1 MCAAFLSVPAAAP
14 MSMFLDAR
22 AAKGLLRDVMVNF
35 EAAKYNTVAALQ
47 NGAAGSIVKPVRDK
61 VFVEKILEIL
71 F

>member
-1 MCAAFLSVPAAAP
+1 
-14 MSMFLDAR
+14 
-22 AAKGLLRDVMVNF
+22 MVNF